1 MQMRMN
7 VFFTSKNPYKKG
19 MKNFGIII
27 LDPKERT
34 LLKKLGGFSAEV
46 KTEFLKDSLELPDK
60 TGFIFQGYT
69 WDLNKI
75 RDELTKRLGCRCD
88 YKHTFSRPSLEALL
102 AKEHGAKERGFK
114 IYLKSGISEQSFIK
128 TKFFATFRAET
139 KKINKVFLEGC
150 GNWKHWAEV
159 RFAGHAITIWGY
171 EKSIKNIVKA
181 FNANNHNQYPV
192 IEMEDPGLP
201 KLLLRNLI

>member
-1 MQMRMN
+1 MRMEI
-7 VFFTSKNPYKKG
+7 FHKSKNPYKKG
-19 MKNFGIII
+19 MKHYGIV
-27 LDPKERT
+27 LLSDEERT
-34 LLKKLGGFSAEV
+34 LLKKRGGFSSEV
-46 KTEFLKDSLELPDK
+46 KTEFLKDSLVLPKK
-60 TGFIFQGYT
+60 TGYIFLGYT
-69 WDLNKI
+69 RNLDKI
-75 RDELTKRLGCRCD
+75 RDELQEKLVSRCNFKNT
-88 YKHTFSRPSLEALL
+88 YCTPSLEALL

-114 IYLKSGISEQSFIK
+114 IYLKFGISDQSFIK
-128 TKFFATFRAET
+128 KKFFATFRAET
-139 KKINKVFLEGC
+139 KKINKAFLEGC
-150 GNWKHWAEV
+150 ENWKHWAEV